1 MLKKK
6 IMNRGGGDMKTK
18 KATRNIRLYMQNREG
33 RGVKSIYKG
42 IDLTFFSK
50 A

>member
-6 IMNRGGGDMKTK
+6 IMNRGGDMKTI

-33 RGVKSIYKG
+33 REVKTINKG